1 MCPATK
7 LTGAVKLQSAFHRC
21 VRLSNPKRKFAER
34 DVRNTTSRMFACC
47 LVRHFH
53 RLPCAGG
60 FGYLPCE
67 QLTRPSSCAEFGDT
81 SGKLC
86 SAQAPGDASSSFSI
100 AVSCPEA
107 RSEKRGSAG
116 VSACRLVSSL
126 ARFLFLPRRY
136 GQSIKSC
143 RSVWAVRLADSSSSP
158 FLPNPFPTPLLCATP
173 AQTLDDPTWLPSP
186 TPSTPLSSSLVS
198 RRTSPSCT
206 SHTLPRHKPVAVH

>member
-7 LTGAVKLQSAFHRC
+7 LTGAVQLQSAFHRWGALEQPKAKVC
-21 VRLSNPKRKFAER
+21 RARRAEHDISFVCLLPRKTLWSLALCGGVRLSPLRAV
-34 DVRNTTSRMFACC
+34 D
-47 LVRHFH
+47 
-53 RLPCAGG
+53 
-60 FGYLPCE
+60 
-67 QLTRPSSCAEFGDT
+67 SSLFFRRVGDT

-86 SAQAPGDASSSFSI
+86 SAQAPGDASSSFSM

-136 GQSIKSC
+136 EQSIKSC
-143 RSVWAVRLADSSSSP
+143 RSVWAVRLLDSSPSP

-186 TPSTPLSSSLVS
+186 IPSTPLSSSLVS